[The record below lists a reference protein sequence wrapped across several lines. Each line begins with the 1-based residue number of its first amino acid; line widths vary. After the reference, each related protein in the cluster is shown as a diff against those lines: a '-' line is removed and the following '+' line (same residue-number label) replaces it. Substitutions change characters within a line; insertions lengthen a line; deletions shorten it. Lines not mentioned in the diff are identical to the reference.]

1 VAAVSGLAALLVAG
15 PTAAQSPGT
24 DAAAEEPSNDVTWEE
39 APAEPA
45 APPAPPQPPPAPAA
59 APPAAPA
66 PIVAPPPIAVPSGPT
81 RSSVELVPELALA
94 WAHCQDGDT
103 SSARCSGVRGG
114 GELGFSAFW
123 RVTPHLA
130 WGGGFQLAVFR
141 HEPPRNSGV
150 SDAEAFAFFLGL
162 MGRAYLFER
171 GAFDPYV
178 QIGIGGGA
186 LGTAGEGAPGIVDDP
201 ERYEETGAGP
211 AVQAGIGADFFLSP
225 RLKLGPSFTYTQVF
239 VDKIRR
245 CRKGEAGDC
254 DDVSKSEFGYM
265 NSLLTLGVRLSI
277 LLGGDL

>member
-1 VAAVSGLAALLVAG
+1 MALLVCVPAVAQG
-15 PTAAQSPGT
+15 PGPEPG
-24 DAAAEEPSNDVTWEE
+24 AEDPPNDVSWEE
-39 APAEPA
+39 APPAPAEP
-45 APPAPPQPPPAPAA
+45 PPPEPAPAA
-59 APPAAPA
+59 PSRAPPPAPA
-66 PIVAPPPIAVPSGPT
+66 PIVAPPPIPIPSGPT

-94 WAHCQDGDT
+94 WAHCQDGER

-114 GELGFSAFW
+114 AELGFSAFW
-123 RVTPHLA
+123 RVTPYLA

-141 HEPPRNSGV
+141 HEPPRGSGV
-150 SDAEAFAFFLGL
+150 SDAEALAFFLGL
-162 MGRAYLFER
+162 MGRAYLLDR

-178 QIGIGGGA
+178 QLGIGGGF
-186 LGTAGEGAPGIVDDP
+186 LGTAGRGAPGILDDS

-211 AVQAGIGADFFLSP
+211 AVQAGIGADFFLSS

-254 DDVSKSEFGYM
+254 EDVSKSEFGHM